1 MGFLL
6 DGMRIALEG
15 PAVDNGQGSITEGLA
30 MTEARYQGVI
40 LAAGHGSRMGPFGE
54 QIPKPI
60 APICNKPILVYQL
73 EHLRSLGIDD
83 VIIVIGHL
91 GHVITQQLGDGS
103 AYGVRIRYV
112 EQQQRLGL
120 AHAVGQ
126 LERHVDRPFVLF
138 LGDLYFQFDGLS
150 RMLDIFEEHRPAAV
164 LSVKE
169 EEDVNEVKKNFSVLL
184 REDGTVRRVVEK
196 PRFVNS
202 MLKGCGLYLFD
213 LPIFDAIRRTPRTAM
228 RDEYEL
234 TDSIQIL
241 LELEYTVRA
250 APVVK
255 FDMNVTFIRDLITC
269 CQMELDQR
277 GLTSIIGEGCT
288 LHEGVALHDTVIGNG
303 VTISAP
309 ARLERCVVLPGV
321 TLSDGQDYQDTVIT
335 PTTKL
340 SAKHS

>member
-1 MGFLL
+1 MST
-6 DGMRIALEG
+6 AK
-15 PAVDNGQGSITEGLA
+15 
-30 MTEARYQGVI
+30 YQGVI

-73 EHLRSLGIDD
+73 EHLRGMGIEE

-91 GHVITQQLGDGS
+91 GHVITQHLGDGS
-103 AYGVRIRYV
+103 AFGVRIRYV

-138 LGDLYFQFDGLS
+138 LGDLYFQFQELE
-150 RMLDIFEEHRPAAV
+150 RMLDIFEAHRPAAV

-169 EEDVNEVKKNFSVLL
+169 EDDVNEVKKNFSVQV
-184 REDGTVRRVVEK
+184 REDGTVRRVIEK

-241 LELEYTVRA
+241 MDLEYTVRA

-269 CQMELDQR
+269 CQMEMARLGVGQVV
-277 GLTSIIGEGCT
+277 GKGCT
-288 LHEGVALHDTVIGNG
+288 LHPGVTLKDSVIGDG
-303 VTISAP
+303 VIISSP
-309 ARLERCVVLPGV
+309 IHLERCVVLSGV
-321 TLSDGQDYQDTVIT
+321 TLGEGHDFHDTVIT
-335 PTTKL
+335 PTAKL
-340 SAKHS
+340 HARHT